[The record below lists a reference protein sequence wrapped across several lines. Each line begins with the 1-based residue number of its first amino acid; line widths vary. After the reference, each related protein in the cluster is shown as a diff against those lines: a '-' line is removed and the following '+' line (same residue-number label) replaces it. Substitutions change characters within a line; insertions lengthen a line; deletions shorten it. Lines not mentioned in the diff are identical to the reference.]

1 MLEPYRD
8 AFARLKCQRPIA
20 VSDDVWRQAIYD
32 AGLLFDAWSTPLFEQ
47 FQWSAND
54 IFAVPRDG
62 KAGGLVWFCAGET
75 VRPSGQSMPCN
86 YRTRVRQT
94 DARRVDQSIPAEG

>member
-75 VRPSGQSMPCN
+75 VRPSGQSMP
-86 YRTRVRQT
+86 
-94 DARRVDQSIPAEG
+94 